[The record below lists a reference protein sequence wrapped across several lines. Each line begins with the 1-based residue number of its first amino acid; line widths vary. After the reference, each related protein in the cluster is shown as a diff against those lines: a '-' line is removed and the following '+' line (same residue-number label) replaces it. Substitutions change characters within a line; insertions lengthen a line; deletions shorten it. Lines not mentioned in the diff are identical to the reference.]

1 MFFPR
6 SWCPS
11 TKTSPVTRKWNSNL
25 KLCWKSVGSR
35 SLELDL
41 NCLSC
46 SRELPTCCS
55 WRMIIHWIS
64 LCRWLISW
72 PLCGVRLPSPPL
84 PLINGTDA
92 RYSAVQTCEFVGDV
106 LCVTKLQ
113 TVALAIIN
121 RRKAPRWE
129 MKAVRIAAD
138 RGGRFFWK
146 ICFWCIFY
154 APSLSA
160 LKLGDRCQFDQSCKY
175 FDKNTI
181 CGPVNDHE
189 SECQC
194 RVRFYPSAMLES
206 ITRTNICIPGEC
218 FMLWKSS
225 SPRPLDASTEDAPAT
240 ANKCIFRYKRHVIHR
255 RRVDALL
262 TKTHGEYDQSWLMK
276 TRLSSLFWR
285 WRFHCAVFKASNL
298 SIEKGMLRATGWL
311 VKRKAGGGRI
321 DHTTST
327 RTVPPTTRTRD
338 GDVRSSRAFKAII
351 QWRLKVARTATKNTP
366 SRRSYLS
373 LMVSFIQLK
382 VCGWNDGPFQRM
394 AASVKY
400 VALQTKRV

>member
-25 KLCWKSVGSR
+25 KLCWKSVGSW

-146 ICFWCIFY
+146 IQLKNFSIFLWSSDFSCINQKKNFILWGSELYFWCV
-154 APSLSA
+154 
-160 LKLGDRCQFDQSCKY
+160 C
-175 FDKNTI
+175 
-181 CGPVNDHE
+181 
-189 SECQC
+189 
-194 RVRFYPSAMLES
+194 
-206 ITRTNICIPGEC
+206 
-218 FMLWKSS
+218 
-225 SPRPLDASTEDAPAT
+225 
-240 ANKCIFRYKRHVIHR
+240 
-255 RRVDALL
+255 
-262 TKTHGEYDQSWLMK
+262 
-276 TRLSSLFWR
+276 
-285 WRFHCAVFKASNL
+285 L
-298 SIEKGMLRATGWL
+298 SILIFT
-311 VKRKAGGGRI
+311 
-321 DHTTST
+321 
-327 RTVPPTTRTRD
+327 
-338 GDVRSSRAFKAII
+338 
-351 QWRLKVARTATKNTP
+351 
-366 SRRSYLS
+366 
-373 LMVSFIQLK
+373 
-382 VCGWNDGPFQRM
+382 
-394 AASVKY
+394 
-400 VALQTKRV
+400 

>member
-1 MFFPR
+1 
-6 SWCPS
+6 
-11 TKTSPVTRKWNSNL
+11 
-25 KLCWKSVGSR
+25 
-35 SLELDL
+35 
-41 NCLSC
+41 
-46 SRELPTCCS
+46 
-55 WRMIIHWIS
+55 MIIHWIS

-138 RGGRFFWK
+138 RGGRFFEKFAFDAFFMRLLFQLWNWVTVASS
-146 ICFWCIFY
+146 ISRASISTRTRSVGQSTTMS
-154 APSLSA
+154 PSASVEYVSTRRPCWSPSRGPTFAFQVSA
-160 LKLGDRCQFDQSCKY
+160 LC
-175 FDKNTI
+175 
-181 CGPVNDHE
+181 CG
-189 SECQC
+189 
-194 RVRFYPSAMLES
+194 
-206 ITRTNICIPGEC
+206 
-218 FMLWKSS
+218 KSS
-225 SPRPLDASTEDAPAT
+225 SARPLDASTEDAPAT

-298 SIEKGMLRATGWL
+298 RIEKGMLRATGWL
-311 VKRKAGGGRI
+311 VKRKVGGGRI